1 MDFDN
6 ITFRRPGR
14 PRKAVVDQHIEKKD
28 ESDITHI
35 IGHNSVGG
43 AGGVGDPS
51 DSVSKDNN
59 NPSPIP
65 TAENKKVPIVHDSGT
80 TTTMTLNGSIE
91 RFERLMKYV
100 EGKDMDEKERCV
112 CWHCRTYSARFKEE
126 MRKALGNDFR
136 IGQE

>member
-14 PRKAVVDQHIEKKD
+14 PRKTVVNQHIEKKE

-35 IGHNSVGG
+35 IGHNSIGG
-43 AGGVGDPS
+43 DGGVGDPS
-51 DSVSKDNN
+51 DGAAKYDN

-80 TTTMTLNGSIE
+80 TTTMTLNGSME
-91 RFERLMKYV
+91 RFERLMRNV
-100 EGKDMDEKERCV
+100 EGKEMDEKDRCV
-112 CWHCRTYSARFKEE
+112 CWHCRTFSERFKEE
-126 MRKALGNDFR
+126 MRRLLRG
-136 IGQE
+136 